1 MTQKKEYTR
10 LLASLVFAG
19 AFIVII
25 LLWIV
30 KKIEVVTPANAP
42 NISTESLSPSATN
55 TQQKVTND
63 SITPLQMRMSLGEKI
78 LVTADTN
85 RNKQDGVQA
94 FATGDFATALLKF
107 QASLQTNRNDP
118 ETLIYLNNAK
128 IGKSPALKVVVSV
141 PISGILNVSKEI
153 LRGVAQ
159 AQDEVNRSGGI
170 NGVPLQLEIANDQG
184 DLAIATQL
192 AHEFVKDKSVLAVV
206 GHNRPDISAAA
217 GQIYNQGDLV
227 MVSPTSNASQLSGSD
242 NYIFSISPNNSVFA
256 DILAKYITQTARLKS
271 IAICSDSKNPI
282 IQSIIKEY
290 AKSLRQA
297 GGSITSTVCDFSVPD
312 FNPSAVIG
320 RAISDGAEGL
330 LVLPKLD
337 KVTPAIDMARANNGR
352 LALFTYGGMYT
363 YDTLNKGRENFKG
376 MVLPVLWHPDAV
388 SGNSFTDNAS
398 KLWGGRVS
406 PRTATSYDALEVIIA
421 GLKLGKTRAKLQK
434 ALSDGNFSA
443 SGATGTIKFLPSGDR
458 KGTPLLVRI
467 DPGST
472 SGTGYDFTLV
482 Q

>member
-30 KKIEVVTPANAP
+30 RKFEVVPPANTP
-42 NISTESLSPSATN
+42 NISTESLSSSATN
-55 TQQKVTND
+55 SQQKVTTD
-63 SITPLQMRMSLGEKI
+63 SIIPLQAQMSLGDKI

-85 RNKQDGVQA
+85 PNKQDGVQA
-94 FATGDFATALLKF
+94 FATGDFATALSKF
-107 QASLQTNRNDP
+107 QASLLTNRNDP

-141 PISGILNVSKEI
+141 PISGILNVSREI

-192 AHEFVKDKSVLAVV
+192 AHEFVKDKSVLAVI
-206 GHNRPDISAAA
+206 GQNRANISSAV

-227 MVSPTSNASQLSGSD
+227 MVSPTSNVSQLAGSG
-242 NYIFSISPNNSVFA
+242 NYIFSISPKTDVFS
-256 DILAKYITQTARLKS
+256 DSLAKYITQTARLKS
-271 IAICSDSKNPI
+271 IAICSELKNPI
-282 IQSIIKEY
+282 VKDVIKEY
-290 AKSLRQA
+290 AQSLHQA
-297 GGSITSTVCDFSVPD
+297 GGNITSTVCDFSAPD

-330 LVLPKLD
+330 LLLPKLD

-363 YDTLNKGRENFKG
+363 YETLNKGRENFKG

-388 SGNSFTDNAS
+388 SGISFSQHATQ
-398 KLWGGRVS
+398 LWGGRVN

-421 GLKLGKTRAKLQK
+421 GLKSGKTRAELQK
-434 ALSDGNFSA
+434 ALSARNFSA
-443 SGATGTIKFLPSGDR
+443 SGATGTIQFSPSGDR

-467 DPGST
+467 DPSST
-472 SGTGYDFTLV
+472 SSTGYDFNLV

>member
-30 KKIEVVTPANAP
+30 KQIGVIPPANTP
-42 NISTESLSPSATN
+42 NISTESLSQSATKE
-55 TQQKVTND
+55 QQKVTTD
-63 SITPLQMRMSLGEKI
+63 SIIPVQARMSLGDKI

-85 RNKQDGVQA
+85 PNKQDGVQA
-94 FATGDFATALLKF
+94 FAKGDFATAISKF
-107 QASLQTNRNDP
+107 QASLEKNRNDP

-128 IGKSPALKVVVSV
+128 IGQSPALKVVVSV
-141 PISGILNVSKEI
+141 PISGILNVSREI

-170 NGVPLQLEIANDQG
+170 NGVPLQLEIANDEG
-184 DLAIATQL
+184 DLAIAEQL

-206 GHNRPDISAAA
+206 GHNRPDISIAA
-217 GQIYNQGDLV
+217 GRIYNQGDLV
-227 MVSPTSNASQLSGSD
+227 MVSPTSNASQLSESGK
-242 NYIFSISPNNSVFA
+242 YIFSISPNTNVFA

-271 IAICSDSKNPI
+271 IAICSDSNNPI
-282 IQSIIKEY
+282 IQGVIKEY
-290 AKSLRQA
+290 AQSLRQS
-297 GGSITSTVCDFSVPD
+297 GGNITSTVCDFSALD
-312 FNPSAVIG
+312 FNPNAVIG

-330 LVLPKLD
+330 LLLPKLD
-337 KVTPAIDMARANNGR
+337 KLTPAIDMARANNGR

-363 YDTLNKGRENFKG
+363 YETLNKGRENFKG

-388 SGNSFTDNAS
+388 SSNSFSDHAS
-398 KLWGGRVS
+398 QLWGGRVN

-421 GLKLGKTRAKLQK
+421 GLKSGKTRAELQK
-434 ALSDGNFSA
+434 ALSDRNFSA
-443 SGATGTIKFLPSGDR
+443 SGATGTIQFLPSGDR
-458 KGTPLLVRI
+458 QGTPLLVRI
-467 DPGST
+467 DPSST